1 MINLSKKQLAII
13 IGIGAIVIFVIGYYI
28 YKISMPKETYEQLD
42 IVEVDALVDP
52 ETKQEQTKEQVKKNE
67 EETDL
72 IIIHIAGEVKNPGI
86 VKIKEGA
93 RIADVI
99 EKAGGLT
106 EKANITNINLAYI
119 IEDGQKI
126 TIPSQQQ
133 DTQEYISNDSG
144 QGIIEEN
151 QKTNTESTKNTTV
164 NINKANKE
172 ELQTLQG
179 IGEST
184 ATKIIEYRKQ
194 NGEFKQIEDIKN
206 VPGIGDAKF
215 EAIKGGIKVK

>member
-1 MINLSKKQLAII
+1 MINLSKKQLAIMLALGTI
-13 IGIGAIVIFVIGYYI
+13 IIFVIGYYI
-28 YKISMPKETYEQLD
+28 YKITATQESYEQLE
-42 IVEVDALVDP
+42 IISEKEA
-52 ETKQEQTKEQVKKNE
+52 EQTKENVENTI
-67 EETDL
+67 EETDK

-99 EKAGGLT
+99 EQAGGLT
-106 EKANITNINLAYI
+106 EQANIANINLAYI

-126 TIPSQQQ
+126 TIPSKEQYI
-133 DTQEYISNDSG
+133 QEYISSDSG
-144 QGIIEEN
+144 EGIIEEN
-151 QKTNTESTKNTTV
+151 THTNTTSTKNTIV

-184 ATKIIEYRKQ
+184 AQKIIDYREQ
-194 NGEFKQIEDIKN
+194 NGNFKQIEDIKN
-206 VPGIGDAKF
+206 VPGIGESKF
-215 EAIKGGIKVK
+215 EAIKNNIKIK

>member
-13 IGIGAIVIFVIGYYI
+13 VGIGAVIIFVIGYYI
-28 YKISMPKETYEQLD
+28 YKISIPEESYEQLN
-42 IVEVDALVDP
+42 IVSED
-52 ETKQEQTKEQVKKNE
+52 TKEQNKENVENNK
-67 EETDL
+67 EETEQ

-99 EKAGGLT
+99 EMAGGLT
-106 EKANITNINLAYI
+106 DKANITNINLAYV

-126 TIPSQQQ
+126 TIPSKESIEEKENQN
-133 DTQEYISNDSG
+133 EYISSESG
-144 QGIIEEN
+144 QGVIEETP
-151 QKTNTESTKNTTV
+151 KTNLESNENTIV
-164 NINKANKE
+164 NINKASKE

-184 ATKIIEYRKQ
+184 AQKIIDYREQ
-194 NGEFKQIEDIKN
+194 NGNFKQIEDIKN
-206 VPGIGDAKF
+206 VPGIGDSKF
-215 EAIKGGIKVK
+215 EAIKESIKVK